1 MTAIQIMVCLVFFA
15 TIAALIFT
23 DKRPSGIFA
32 GSALALVL
40 LQVISLDDILAN
52 ATNTG
57 LVTLVLL
64 LLVSHSLD
72 KTTTL
77 KRIGRG
83 LLNRSYNNSFWR
95 LFGVA
100 FFSSS
105 ILNNTAV
112 VASLISVV
120 KQSTL
125 QVPSKLLI
133 PLSYAAILGGTVT
146 LIGTSTNLI
155 VDSFLIEHGHPGF
168 AFFDFT
174 IFGLTAGLIC
184 GFFMWLLRGLLPSL
198 EDESVQYNS
207 YLIEADVEPDSE
219 LVGKTIEQN
228 HLRNLPELFLLEIIR
243 NNQLISP
250 VSPDML
256 IEANDKLIFTGNVKK
271 IESFQ
276 HVDGL
281 TMFAETDGL
290 LKDNL
295 TEVIVS
301 NRSTILGKTLKQV
314 GFRALFDAAV
324 VAIRRDG
331 ENLSGK
337 IGDLKIQSG
346 DFLLLATG
354 NDFHRRHNIGK
365 NFFIISE
372 QKVQSKLTGWQELF
386 TWMGFIGVIILAA
399 TSVVPL
405 ATALLFLTAALIITK
420 VSTFNDVKRNLPVN
434 LIMVIVGA
442 LSLAHGLEASGVI
455 AVITSTLEPYLIAS
469 DPLIALIIVY
479 VLTVL
484 LTEFVTNNAAAAL
497 MFPFAYGI
505 VTLLNLPIMPF
516 ALAVAFAAS
525 ASFISPYGYQTN
537 LLVFS
542 ASNYKFK
549 HFSKIGMP
557 ISIAYACVI
566 ITMLNMFYLQT

>member
-1 MTAIQIMVCLVFFA
+1 MTAIQVLVCIVFFA

-23 DKRPSGIFA
+23 DKRPAGIFA
-32 GSALALVL
+32 GSALVLVA
-40 LQVISLDDILAN
+40 LQVITLDDILAN

-64 LLVSHSLD
+64 LLVSQSLD
-72 KTTTL
+72 KTSTL

-83 LLNRSYNNSFWR
+83 LLTRSYNSSFWR
-95 LFGVA
+95 LFTVT

-155 VDSFLIEHGHPGF
+155 VDSFLIEHGHQGF

-174 IFGLTAGLIC
+174 IFGLTAGIIC
-184 GFFMWLLRGLLPSL
+184 GILLWLLRGLLPSL
-198 EDESVQYNS
+198 DDETVQYNS
-207 YLIEADVEPDSE
+207 YLIEADVEADSE
-219 LVGKTIEQN
+219 LVGKTIEEN

-250 VSPDML
+250 VSPEMV
-256 IEANDKLIFTGNVKK
+256 IEANDKLIFTGNIKK

-276 HVDGL
+276 HIKGL
-281 TMFAETDGL
+281 TMFAEADGL
-290 LKDNL
+290 LQENL
-295 TEVIVS
+295 QEVIVS
-301 NRSTILGKTLKQV
+301 NRATIAGKTLKQV
-314 GFRALFDAAV
+314 GFRSLFDAAV

-337 IGDLKIQSG
+337 LGELKIQAG

-354 NDFHRRHNIGK
+354 NDFRTRHNINK
-365 NFFIISE
+365 NFFIVSE
-372 QKVQSKLTGWQELF
+372 QKIQSKLTGWQEAF
-386 TWMGFIGVIILAA
+386 TWLGFIGTIVLAA
-399 TSVVPL
+399 TSIVPL
-405 ATALLFLTAALIITK
+405 ATALLFLTAALIVVK
-420 VSTFNDVKRNLPVN
+420 VSTFTDIRSNLPVN
-434 LIMVIVGA
+434 LIIVIVGA
-442 LSLAHGLEASGVI
+442 LSLAHGLEVSGVI
-455 AVITSTLEPYLIAS
+455 DVVTTTLEPYLLSA

-479 VLTVL
+479 VLTLL

-505 VTLLNLPIMPF
+505 VSLLNLPIMPF

-542 ASNYKFK
+542 ASNYKFR
-549 HFSKIGMP
+549 HFSKIGLP
-557 ISIAYACVI
+557 ISITYACVI
-566 ITMLNMFYLQT
+566 ITMLNLFYLQG